1 MIYNGQA
8 KKYKMTNNDLQWQN
22 EKVQMTNNDLQWPSE
37 KVQND

>member
-1 MIYNGQA
+1 MIYNGQT

>member
-1 MIYNGQA
+1 
-8 KKYKMTNNDLQWQN
+8 MTNNDLQWQN